1 MNTANETIIGK
12 FFEAYSEHD
21 FAALKDVMSE
31 DVIWIFMGQHPLAGV
46 KNGIEEVVAFF
57 DNMSDIMGLSKVKV
71 AKLVAGSNDDFL
83 VECQHITT
91 HRDDGNNIDHHVCVL
106 WTFENNKIKEGRHF
120 FADPH
125 AADHFFSAVSPI
137 AAE

>member
-1 MNTANETIIGK
+1 MADTNSRIIENFFDAYGK
-12 FFEAYSEHD
+12 RD
-21 FAALKDVMSE
+21 FGSIREVMAE

-57 DNMSDIMGLSKVKV
+57 DNMSALMSSSKVQV
-71 AKLVAGSNDDFL
+71 AQLVTGSNDTFL

-91 HRDDGNNIDHHVCVL
+91 HREDGNNVDHHVCVL
-106 WTFENNKIKEGRHF
+106 WTFENKKIKEGRHF

-125 AADHFFSAVSPI
+125 AANHFFAAVAPI